1 MFRGSRRT
9 GRNTTDSRSFSTLCI
24 LLGGVC
30 VLAQTATAGAC
41 DNFGDDADAAGC
53 HMFFGETPLQGA
65 VVEHGR
71 PLPPEVVVCANCH
84 LEDTRSISGGS
95 GAPFLSRSM
104 LTEPLRRRGGP
115 PSQFSAA
122 SFCRLL
128 RTGVDPVYIVISR
141 KMPRYVLD
149 DEQCLDLWQYL
160 LEQTDAPRNAQ

>member
-9 GRNTTDSRSFSTLCI
+9 GRNTADSLTFSKRSI
-24 LLGGVC
+24 LLGVAC
-30 VLAQTATAGAC
+30 VLAPTAHAGTC
-41 DNFGDDADAAGC
+41 ENFGNHAGAAGC
-53 HMFFGETPLQGA
+53 RMFVGETPLQGA
-65 VVEHGR
+65 IVEHGR

-84 LEDTRSISGGS
+84 LEDARSISGGS
-95 GAPFLSRSM
+95 GAPFLSRSI

-128 RTGVDPVYIVISR
+128 RTGVDPAYIVISR

-149 DEQCLDLWQYL
+149 DEQCLDLWHYL
-160 LEQTDAPRNAQ
+160 LEQSDGPRKEQ